1 KTKTHKGEGSNEL
14 RFEDEAGEEQIYVHA
29 QKDLDLMTENNRTEV
44 IRNDSYLTVEN
55 HQFSHIKAADHCTTD
70 GENRLSVGADCSQ
83 TVAGTYHQ
91 KTARTM
97 ASEAGTEVHHK
108 AGAKVVLDAGAEL
121 TISGGGS
128 FIKLDPSGV
137 TLSGPGI
144 KINSGGSPGS
154 GSGQGAVMPGVPQVL
169 EAEPAK
175 VIDPVELAEV
185 PLTRAQYQN
194 LMTDAPFCEECVA
207 CQDGVCNV

>member
-1 KTKTHKGEGSNEL
+1 L
-14 RFEDEAGEEQIYVHA
+14 
-29 QKDLDLMTENNRTEV
+29 TEHNRTEV
-44 IRNDSYLTVEN
+44 IRNDSHLTVEN
-55 HQFSHIKAADHCTTD
+55 DQFSHIKAADHCTTD

-83 TVAGTYHQ
+83 TVGGTLHQ
-91 KTARTM
+91 RTARTM
-97 ASEAGTEVHHK
+97 ASEAGTEVHYK

-121 TISGGGS
+121 TISGAGS

-154 GSGQGAVMPGVPQVL
+154 GSGQRSVMPGMPQML
-169 EAEPAK
+169 EAEPAQ

-194 LMTDAPFCEECVA
+194 LLADAPFCEECVA